1 MTVRSRRLR
10 HPIFRLA
17 AGLLLTIGLCAG
29 SANAQVVIVNPT
41 GEGKDIAEYAE
52 QAKRWTET
60 IKQYQQ
66 ELDHYKQQLINLTS
80 LNFLRPPLDDKFV
93 LREPGY
99 GLEFTCPGAQASGI
113 AGILEQIKSIAPTMN
128 GNMAEEQ
135 LKVCARIVMA
145 QNSQYNESVTM
156 LKRLVQRNT
165 EFEAIER
172 QRGRVGTKQGALAA
186 NDNEVKRFTA
196 RNALE
201 MSHWEAKMKAYDVYI
216 AGLKDDQTLLAKRA
230 LEGDKGNLLGQVVQ
244 AAALKIALSK

>member
-1 MTVRSRRLR
+1 MTARSRRLR
-10 HPIFRLA
+10 HPISRLATGLLLA
-17 AGLLLTIGLCAG
+17 AGMLIGP
-29 SANAQVVIVNPT
+29 ANAQVIVNDT
-41 GEGKDIAEYAE
+41 IGVAKNAAEYAE
-52 QAKRWTET
+52 QARRWTET
-60 IKQYQQ
+60 ARQYQQ

-80 LNFLRPPLDDKFV
+80 LGFLRPPLDDKFV

-99 GLEFTCPGAQASGI
+99 GLEFACPGAQASGI
-113 AGILEQIKSIAPTMN
+113 AGILDQIKSIAPTMS
-128 GNMAEEQ
+128 GKMAEEQ

-145 QNSQYNESVTM
+145 QNAQYNESVMM

-196 RNALE
+196 RNAME

-230 LEGDKGNLLGQVVQ
+230 LEGNKGDLLGQVVQ